1 MKLLTTIAAV
11 LISISAFSQ
20 EKLIFDGGGIK
31 GQETITFTTSYY
43 GDEIILLN
51 SLSPEALHFICAL
64 YQDKRLNFEYEKDL
78 IATMSGYLEDEEA
91 AALIL
96 TKSEKK
102 LLKKYKEIQF
112 AEWKKSKIK
121 PSNNI
126 SSGDHLQ
133 RAGRYKNASI
143 AILFGSGTTAY
154 ALIAADPINGPT
166 ASIIAVAGGIASL
179 GLNIAGNMELIAA
192 GKAENRP

>member
-1 MKLLTTIAAV
+1 MKANLLTLFLFISTISFAQQGV
-11 LISISAFSQ
+11 IM
-20 EKLIFDGGGIK
+20 K
-31 GQETITFTTSYY
+31 GQDTLAITGPQSSYY
-43 GDEIILLN
+43 IEFLN
-51 SLSPEALHFICAL
+51 TVSPKDLHFICTS
-64 YQDKRLNFEYEKDL
+64 YKDKRFSFKYNEDL
-78 IATMSGYLEDEEA
+78 IATMSEYIDNKA
-91 AALIL
+91 ATNWVL
-96 TKSEKK
+96 TKNEKI

-112 AEWKKSKIK
+112 AEWKRSKAKST
-121 PSNNI
+121 NNMTA
-126 SSGDHLQ
+126 GEHLQ

-143 AILFGSGTTAY
+143 AILFGSGTTTY

>member
-1 MKLLTTIAAV
+1 MKKIFLIGAILLSV
-11 LISISAFSQ
+11 SINAQSKDYILVQ
-20 EKLIFDGGGIK
+20 N
-31 GQETITFTTSYY
+31 ETNIIGFLSSRIGLVFTTQLDDNMMRKISDEMDQKDYRVRLNWDYKNFVHEEIYY
-43 GDEIILLN
+43 CFDNSGNLLSTQSLDATTLTYTKSNKENAPILL
-51 SLSPEALHFICAL
+51 L
-64 YQDKRLNFEYEKDL
+64 KD
-78 IATMSGYLEDEEA
+78 IHVDTR
-91 AALIL
+91 
-96 TKSEKK
+96 
-102 LLKKYKEIQF
+102 
-112 AEWKKSKIK
+112 
-121 PSNNI
+121 
-126 SSGDHLQ
+126 GDHLQ